1 MEGTGLSATAMLTP
15 TDAGGRQDAATVTM
29 AREEIEEA
37 LASDEPLE
45 LVLTVD
51 RGAGSPQDVRV
62 NWQRSDLET
71 VLAGTDAGGIT
82 FSFDRAELYRAL
94 EHPDF
99 EGHGIREMVLL
110 TVAAASASAALAASS
125 ASGQIMEAT
134 GGGGG
139 TSVTAVQPGDPGT
152 IPYLS
157 QGIGVDQSQFQG
169 EASTAGTP
177 AEPGT
182 IPYLSQ
188 GIGVDQ
194 SQFQGEASTAG
205 TPAEPGTIPYLSQ
218 GIGVDQSQFQGEAST
233 AGTPGRARNDPVP
246 EPGDRRRPEPV
257 PGRSVDRRHRRDASG
272 TRRGI
277 DRRRPRRGRRTGR
290 RRLRLEPRAAVRR
303 PGHGRRDR
311 RPCRREPAHRRR
323 RLRGPPAH
331 DARLAPSS
339 AEGRCV
345 AAALRV
351 HDAPSGSMVGL
362 LGPRA
367 LTWDHGLE
375 HTPRGQAAN
384 DSERGRLALAWIA
397 RRKEVR

>member
-1 MEGTGLSATAMLTP
+1 
-15 TDAGGRQDAATVTM
+15 M

-37 LASDEPLE
+37 LVSDEPLE

-71 VLAGTDAGGIT
+71 VLAGTDADGIT

-110 TVAAASASAALAASS
+110 TVAAASASAALAAST
-125 ASGQIMEAT
+125 ASGQVLDTA

-169 EASTAGTP
+169 EASTAASQG
-177 AEPGT
+177 EPGT

-194 SQFQGEASTAG
+194 SQFQGDASTAASQG
-205 TPAEPGTIPYLSQ
+205 EPGTIPYLSQ
-218 GIGVDQSQFQGEAST
+218 GIGVDQSQFQGVTRGIESEPVVVDSGSSIEMPSVDPGTAAAIGGLAGASLLIVG
-233 AGTPGRARNDPVP
+233 AAFAA
-246 EPGDRRRPEPV
+246 RRRTTPV
-257 PGRSVDRRHRRDASG
+257 
-272 TRRGI
+272 
-277 DRRRPRRGRRTGR
+277 
-290 RRLRLEPRAAVRR
+290 
-303 PGHGRRDR
+303 
-311 RPCRREPAHRRR
+311 
-323 RLRGPPAH
+323 
-331 DARLAPSS
+331 
-339 AEGRCV
+339 
-345 AAALRV
+345 
-351 HDAPSGSMVGL
+351 
-362 LGPRA
+362 
-367 LTWDHGLE
+367 
-375 HTPRGQAAN
+375 
-384 DSERGRLALAWIA
+384 
-397 RRKEVR
+397 

>member
-1 MEGTGLSATAMLTP
+1 MEGDGLSATAMLTP
-15 TDAGGRQDAATVTM
+15 TDAGGRPDAATVTM

-37 LASDEPLE
+37 LVSDEPLE

-71 VLAGTDAGGIT
+71 VLAGTDADGIT

-110 TVAAASASAALAASS
+110 TVAAASASAALAAST
-125 ASGQIMEAT
+125 ASGQVLDTA

-157 QGIGVDQSQFQG
+157 QGVGVDQSQFQG
-169 EASTAGTP
+169 EASTAATQG
-177 AEPGT
+177 EPGT

-205 TPAEPGTIPYLSQ
+205 TAATPAAHDEAGTASSLATPAIHDEATAVQRGVGQTVPGNDEATLAARGVDPAIATAMASHGEAATASQLASVAGIHDETTPAARGVGQTIPGADEATLAARGIETPAVHDEGTLVTRGIESEPVVVDSGSSIELPSVDPGTAAA
-218 GIGVDQSQFQGEAST
+218 IGGLAGASLLIVG
-233 AGTPGRARNDPVP
+233 AAFAA
-246 EPGDRRRPEPV
+246 RRRTTPV
-257 PGRSVDRRHRRDASG
+257 
-272 TRRGI
+272 
-277 DRRRPRRGRRTGR
+277 
-290 RRLRLEPRAAVRR
+290 
-303 PGHGRRDR
+303 
-311 RPCRREPAHRRR
+311 
-323 RLRGPPAH
+323 
-331 DARLAPSS
+331 
-339 AEGRCV
+339 
-345 AAALRV
+345 
-351 HDAPSGSMVGL
+351 
-362 LGPRA
+362 
-367 LTWDHGLE
+367 
-375 HTPRGQAAN
+375 
-384 DSERGRLALAWIA
+384 
-397 RRKEVR
+397 

>member
-1 MEGTGLSATAMLTP
+1 MEGDGLSATAMLTP
-15 TDAGGRQDAATVTM
+15 TDAGGRPDAATVTM

-37 LASDEPLE
+37 LVSDEPLE

-71 VLAGTDAGGIT
+71 VLAGTNADGIT

-110 TVAAASASAALAASS
+110 TVAAASASAALAAST
-125 ASGQIMEAT
+125 ASGQVLDTA

-157 QGIGVDQSQFQG
+157 QGVGVDQSQFQG
-169 EASTAGTP
+169 EASTAATQG
-177 AEPGT
+177 EPGT

-205 TPAEPGTIPYLSQ
+205 TAATPAAHDEAGTASSLATPAIHDEATAVQRGVGQTVPGNDEATLAARGVDPAIATAMASHGEAATASQLASVAGIHDETTPAARGVGQTIPGADEATLAARGIETPAVHDEGTLVTRGIESEPVVVDSGSSLEMPSVDPGTAAA
-218 GIGVDQSQFQGEAST
+218 IGGLAGASLLIVG
-233 AGTPGRARNDPVP
+233 AAFAA
-246 EPGDRRRPEPV
+246 RRRTTPV
-257 PGRSVDRRHRRDASG
+257 
-272 TRRGI
+272 
-277 DRRRPRRGRRTGR
+277 
-290 RRLRLEPRAAVRR
+290 
-303 PGHGRRDR
+303 
-311 RPCRREPAHRRR
+311 
-323 RLRGPPAH
+323 
-331 DARLAPSS
+331 
-339 AEGRCV
+339 
-345 AAALRV
+345 
-351 HDAPSGSMVGL
+351 
-362 LGPRA
+362 
-367 LTWDHGLE
+367 
-375 HTPRGQAAN
+375 
-384 DSERGRLALAWIA
+384 
-397 RRKEVR
+397 

>member
-1 MEGTGLSATAMLTP
+1 MEGDGLSATAMLTP
-15 TDAGGRQDAATVTM
+15 TDAGGRPDAATVTM

-37 LASDEPLE
+37 LVSDEPLE

-71 VLAGTDAGGIT
+71 VLAGTDADGIT

-110 TVAAASASAALAASS
+110 TVAAASASAALAAST
-125 ASGQIMEAT
+125 ASGQVLDTA

-169 EASTAGTP
+169 EASTAASQG
-177 AEPGT
+177 EPGT

-194 SQFQGEASTAG
+194 SQFQGVTRGIESEPVVVDSG
-205 TPAEPGTIPYLSQ
+205 SSIEMPSVDPGTAAA
-218 GIGVDQSQFQGEAST
+218 IGGLAGASLLIVG
-233 AGTPGRARNDPVP
+233 AAF
-246 EPGDRRRPEPV
+246 
-257 PGRSVDRRHRRDASG
+257 
-272 TRRGI
+272 
-277 DRRRPRRGRRTGR
+277 
-290 RRLRLEPRAAVRR
+290 AVRR
-303 PGHGRRDR
+303 R
-311 RPCRREPAHRRR
+311 
-323 RLRGPPAH
+323 
-331 DARLAPSS
+331 
-339 AEGRCV
+339 
-345 AAALRV
+345 
-351 HDAPSGSMVGL
+351 
-362 LGPRA
+362 
-367 LTWDHGLE
+367 T
-375 HTPRGQAAN
+375 TP
-384 DSERGRLALAWIA
+384 
-397 RRKEVR
+397 V

>member
-1 MEGTGLSATAMLTP
+1 MEVTGLSATAMLTP

-169 EASTAGTP
+169 EASTAGTQAEP
-177 AEPGT
+177 GTIPYLSQGIGVDQSQFQGDASTAGTPSEPGTIPYLSQGIGVDQSQFQGDASTAGTQAEPGT

-205 TPAEPGTIPYLSQ
+205 TVATPAAH
-218 GIGVDQSQFQGEAST
+218 DEAST
-233 AGTPGRARNDPVP
+233 AGDLAEAAGPVVADSGSSLELPSVDPGTAAAIGGLAGASLLIV
-246 EPGDRRRPEPV
+246 GAAFAARRRTTPV
-257 PGRSVDRRHRRDASG
+257 
-272 TRRGI
+272 
-277 DRRRPRRGRRTGR
+277 
-290 RRLRLEPRAAVRR
+290 
-303 PGHGRRDR
+303 
-311 RPCRREPAHRRR
+311 
-323 RLRGPPAH
+323 
-331 DARLAPSS
+331 
-339 AEGRCV
+339 
-345 AAALRV
+345 
-351 HDAPSGSMVGL
+351 
-362 LGPRA
+362 
-367 LTWDHGLE
+367 
-375 HTPRGQAAN
+375 
-384 DSERGRLALAWIA
+384 
-397 RRKEVR
+397 